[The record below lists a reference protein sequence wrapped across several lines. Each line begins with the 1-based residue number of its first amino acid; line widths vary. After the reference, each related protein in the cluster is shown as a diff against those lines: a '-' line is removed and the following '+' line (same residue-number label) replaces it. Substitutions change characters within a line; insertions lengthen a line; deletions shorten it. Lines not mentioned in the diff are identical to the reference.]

1 MTEKSNPLA
10 EESSKPQAAF
20 QAMIGGL
27 LNSVVFDLEDD
38 GRVIAEIEALPGCL
52 IYGSSRE
59 EAARRVRALALRV
72 IADRIEHGELDI
84 K

>member
-1 MTEKSNPLA
+1 
-10 EESSKPQAAF
+10 
-20 QAMIGGL
+20 MIGGF
-27 LNSVVFDLEDD
+27 LNSVAFDLEDD

-59 EAARRVRALALRV
+59 EAARRVHTLALRV
-72 IADRIEHGELDI
+72 MADQIEHGELDI